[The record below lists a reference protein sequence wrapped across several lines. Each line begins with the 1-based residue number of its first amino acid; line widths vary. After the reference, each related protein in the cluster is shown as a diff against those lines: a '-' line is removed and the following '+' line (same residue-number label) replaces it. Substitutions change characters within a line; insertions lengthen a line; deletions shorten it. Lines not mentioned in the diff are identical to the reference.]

1 MTLNLKTFCVGALLC
16 CLTFFTTSFT
26 PSFRDDDSRALS
38 CVVEV
43 RNPDGSVAKYVEVT
57 TSGAGGVYCEG
68 GRTFEADVNGKVSL
82 YWADVCRI
90 AAVYIKGR
98 RYKVDYQDGGSYTL
112 NLK

>member
-16 CLTFFTTSFT
+16 CLTFFTTSFA

-68 GRTFEADVNGKVSL
+68 GVLLRQMSMAKYPFIGLTFAEL
-82 YWADVCRI
+82 QLCI
-90 AAVYIKGR
+90 
-98 RYKVDYQDGGSYTL
+98 
-112 NLK
+112 